1 VETIT
6 AAIVSSS
13 PDSFDPTVAWQV
25 IIGVGIALLGA
36 ILMGRRR
43 RPEEGIAEAEIGVDV
58 AFSRWEDD
66 IYGVSVEM
74 MEPPDDWLARGELFA
89 RWSKSDHGNS
99 SR

>member
-1 VETIT
+1 M
-6 AAIVSSS
+6 SSS